1 VVVVVVLA
9 HALTKAAH
17 AVVATTLAVAVVF
30 LGLGLFS
37 GGSRSL
43 VNLTSSNGSLSGGSR
58 CRSSLCWGS
67 SSGIDRG
74 ASSVVVVLA
83 HAVTMV
89 GTAVLVTAAVAVA
102 VVFLGLGLFRGGSRS
117 LVDLT
122 GSDGSLSGGSRCGSS
137 LRWGSS
143 SGIDRGASGSSVVVV
158 LVHAVT
164 MVSTT
169 VLVTTAVAVAVV
181 FLGLGLFRGGS
192 GSLVDLAS
200 SNGSL
205 SGSSRCRCS
214 LGRRSSRGIGRGA
227 SGSSVVVVV
236 MVLAHALTP
245 AATMGTATAAAA
257 AVVFLGLGLL
267 RGGDGAGTL
276 LACSDHISELARNLF
291 KGLRV
296 LEFTDIVFD
305 GLLTSLEF
313 HIGIAGEERVGLFEV
328 ISKNTGRSNDN
339 SGEERDGCRETHSDS
354 V

>member
-1 VVVVVVLA
+1 VVLA

-58 CRSSLCWGS
+58 CGSSLCWGS

-122 GSDGSLSGGSRCGSS
+122 GSNGSLSGSSRCGSS

-143 SGIDRGASGSSVVVV
+143 SGIDRGASSVVVV

-164 MVSTT
+164 MVGTT

-296 LEFTDIVFD
+296 LEFTDIVLD

-328 ISKNTGRSNDN
+328 VSKNTGRSNDN